1 MSKAIRKKFTK
12 ENVRD
17 NDQLHEIMSCADFLE
32 SLDYSGTI
40 LCFVGGIK
48 ACRYKKTAKVDE
60 LDGFVYLPNRALTDD
75 YAYIIEAKNYSG
87 GEQDAAKQLDETKTY
102 LCANINKTITPQ
114 NRYAYMAISLGK

>member
-1 MSKAIRKKFTK
+1 M
-12 ENVRD
+12 RD

-48 ACRYKKTAKVDE
+48 ACRYKKTAKVDK